1 MKYLRM
7 VLWGIATFCFCIAA
21 AVAQPMICVVAPLV
35 FLCCTEAEAQRD
47 ESPREIPQTTHDPGL
62 YLFVDDH
69 WIAEQRGLRR
79 VVNQA
84 KPREEPIIW
93 PDDPRTETDCAWG
106 NVIREQ
112 DGRFRLWYCTMM
124 MGQNARGPHE
134 MAQAEVWG
142 KGDDYE
148 FRPRSPADV
157 RDVETML
164 GKYAES
170 DDGLHWKKPQPGLIE
185 FRGSRKNNIILNG
198 ERAALQTD
206 GALTNFDGY
215 TILRDDLEQN
225 PAKRY
230 KMIAHWESVH
240 YWDNHPVSGSLGRS
254 KNKMDGY
261 AAARG
266 EYITYSPDGLLWEQP
281 LERLNTLPSGGGDR
295 LLVVPDRRHQRWM
308 AYVRAG
314 GWSYPAFSYS
324 SDLVKWSKADPAPQ
338 ITPRDVQAPAVECMI
353 PFNCGN
359 QDLGFPCG
367 MDKPKGV
374 FTVMLAS
381 RHDDGPWTWVEN
393 QQPFIPFGPPGS
405 YYATGA
411 VPLHNEP
418 FVVGDELLIFFN
430 AFSRNQPEPSRF
442 GTRSIGVAKLRRD
455 GFAGLTA
462 ANGDEL
468 GTLTTKPITMQG
480 DTLMLNVEQRGGR
493 GQAEVAILSESG
505 DELPGFGFAESVPI
519 TQDTVRARVTW
530 KSQNHL
536 RNLKD
541 QSVRIAL
548 RVQGAAILYSLQFS
562 ASAGR

>member
-1 MKYLRM
+1 MTPRP
-7 VLWGIATFCFCIAA
+7 IICFIVSWTC
-21 AVAQPMICVVAPLV
+21 
-35 FLCCTEAEAQRD
+35 LCCTVAHAQSRQTPPGM
-47 ESPREIPQTTHDPGL
+47 PRTTHDPGL
-62 YLFVDDH
+62 FLLLDDH

-84 KPREEPIIW
+84 KPLEEPIIW
-93 PDDPRTETDCAWG
+93 PDDPRTESDCAWG

-112 DGRFRLWYCTMM
+112 DGQFRLWYCTMT
-124 MGQNARGPHE
+124 MGHNARGPHE

-142 KGDDYE
+142 KGDDYA

-170 DDGLHWKKPQPGLIE
+170 DDGLHWKKPQLDLIE
-185 FRGSRKNNIILNG
+185 FRGSRKNNIILDG
-198 ERAALQTD
+198 QRAARQTD

-215 TILRDDLEQN
+215 TILRDDTEQD

-230 KMIAHWESVH
+230 KMVAHWESVH

-254 KNKMDGY
+254 QEKMDRY

-266 EYITYSPDGLLWEQP
+266 EYITGSPDGLRWEQP

-295 LLVVPDRRHQRWM
+295 LLVVPDRRHRRWM

-314 GWSYPAFSYS
+314 GWSHPAFSYS
-324 SDLVKWSKADPAPQ
+324 SDLVKWSEADPARQ
-338 ITPRDVQAPAVECMI
+338 ITPKDVQAPAVECMI
-353 PFNCGN
+353 PFNYGN

-374 FTVMLAS
+374 FTVMLAA
-381 RHDDGPWTWVEN
+381 RHDGAPWTWVEN

-418 FVVGDELLIFFN
+418 FVVGNELLIFFN
-430 AFSRNQPEPSRF
+430 AFSRNQPQPSRF

-455 GFAGLTA
+455 GFAGLTSA
-462 ANGDEL
+462 TNDKP
-468 GTLTTKPITMQG
+468 GTLTTKPITVKG
-480 DTLMLNVEQRGGR
+480 DSLLINVEQRGGK
-493 GQAEVAILSESG
+493 GQAEVALLSESG
-505 DELPGFGFAESVPI
+505 EELPGFGFADAVPI
-519 TQDTVRARVTW
+519 TQDAVRARVTW
-530 KSQNHL
+530 KRPTDL
-536 RNLKD
+536 RSLKD
-541 QSVRIAL
+541 KSVRIVL
-548 RVQGAAILYSLQFS
+548 RVQGGAILYAMQFES
-562 ASAGR
+562 ENGT